1 MKSVSKRDQIIL
13 PAAIGIKQS
22 LIVMSLAFLAAQ
34 LFQSAHAAEIA
45 VRKPSQN
52 KTQIKASE
60 LNPTEKSS
68 HSIKADWSMGLAGD
82 RFESEVEQQSLSKF
96 FVQANFEYP
105 VLPLLTFNIAPR
117 FSYSSGFS
125 QNQERQ
131 NANTST
137 WSVRNASADINSKG
151 VFSLQAGA
159 LDQSVDHSPILLS
172 ETTFPAVR
180 ATLQNTYVGTTAEA
194 AIATSSSLSTQTR
207 SFEKTPT
214 FQSAGIFGK
223 YDGDILNI
231 NARVSYF
238 QFLDLP
244 LTVSTDSTLNGNTGR
259 NTSGTDSEFVYEYK
273 GYQADGQ
280 IKLRFNK
287 SFAIGASGALVQ
299 NQEAPSEKNQG
310 AMGKTFADVNFN
322 KNIMLTPS
330 YEYFQIQSDAAVA
343 YYNDPAMN
351 TNRAGYRAGLATTYQ
366 DKVKFSVSGGE
377 RSVLVASPNQ
387 EREKTWNIT
396 LETMH
401 APLF

>member
-1 MKSVSKRDQIIL
+1 MKSVSKQDSMKM

-22 LIVMSLAFLAAQ
+22 LIVMSLAFLAAL
-34 LFQSAHAAEIA
+34 LFQSAHAADT
-45 VRKPSQN
+45 VLRKPSQN
-52 KTQIKASE
+52 KTQIKSSE
-60 LNPTEKSS
+60 ISANEKSAKTV
-68 HSIKADWSMGLAGD
+68 HADWSMGLAGD
-82 RFESEVEQQSLSKF
+82 RFESEVEQQSVSKF
-96 FVQANFEYP
+96 FVQANFEYL
-105 VLPLLTFNIAPR
+105 VVPLLSFNIAPR

-137 WSVRNASADINSKG
+137 WSVRNASADINAKG
-151 VFSLQAGA
+151 IFSLQAGA
-159 LDQSVDHSPILLS
+159 LDQSVDHSSILLN

-180 ATLQNTYVGTTAEA
+180 ATLQNSYIGATAET

-223 YDGDILNI
+223 YAGETLDIS
-231 NARVSYF
+231 ARALYF
-238 QFLDLP
+238 QFSDLP
-244 LTVSTDSTLNGNTGR
+244 LTVSTDSALNGNTGR
-259 NTSGTDSEFVYEYK
+259 NTSGTDSEFVYQYK
-273 GYQADGQ
+273 GYQTDGQ

-287 SFAIGASGALVQ
+287 SIAIGASGALIQ
-299 NQEAPSEKNQG
+299 NQEAPTEKNQG
-310 AMGKTFADVNFN
+310 FIGKSFADLNLN
-322 KNIMLTPS
+322 KDIMLTPS
-330 YEYFQIQSDAAVA
+330 YEYFQIQSDATVA
-343 YYNDPAMN
+343 YYNDPSMN

-366 DKVKFSVSGGE
+366 DKVKFSISGGE

-387 EREKTWNIT
+387 EQEKTWNIT